1 MPSLTLNL
9 DALQVQ
15 SFATAAEGRAEEPAA
30 AVIAATANTCYR
42 TCYATH
48 CFC

>member
-1 MPSLTLNL
+1 MPRLTLDL

-15 SFATAAEGRAEEPAA
+15 SFSPDGDDGPRAEM
-30 AVIAATANTCYR
+30 IATANTCYR

>member
-1 MPSLTLNL
+1 MPSVTLNL
-9 DALQVQ
+9 DALQVK
-15 SFATAAEGRAEEPAA
+15 SFATEAEMRAEEPAPA
-30 AVIAATANTCYR
+30 MAATANTCYR